1 MRDAFEELEGKKVTV
16 FGMSTDKPE
25 TQKRFKDKNKLPYD
39 LISDRGGEIAKKLG
53 ISVRGGIFTARRA
66 LLFKGVSWCGG
77 TIKERLRR
85 RVQMCSKR
93 LLRLKEDNLG
103 AVP

>member
-66 LLFKGVSWCGG
+66 LLFKGDKLVWRDDKGATSTQGAD
-77 TIKERLRR
+77 
-85 RVQMCSKR
+85 V
-93 LLRLKEDNLG
+93 LKAIATVEG
-103 AVP
+103 R

>member
-66 LLFKGVSWCGG
+66 LLFKRGKLVWRDDKGATSTQGAD
-77 TIKERLRR
+77 
-85 RVQMCSKR
+85 V
-93 LLRLKEDNLG
+93 LKAIATVEG
-103 AVP
+103 R

>member
-39 LISDRGGEIAKKLG
+39 LISDLGGEIAKKLG

-66 LLFKGVSWCGG
+66 LLFKGGKLVWRDDKGATSTQGAD
-77 TIKERLRR
+77 
-85 RVQMCSKR
+85 V
-93 LLRLKEDNLG
+93 LKAIATVEG
-103 AVP
+103 R

>member
-39 LISDRGGEIAKKLG
+39 LISDLGGEIAKKLG

-66 LLFKGVSWCGG
+66 LLFKGGKLVWRDDKGATSTQG
-77 TIKERLRR
+77 ED
-85 RVQMCSKR
+85 V
-93 LLRLKEDNLG
+93 LKAIAALEG
-103 AVP
+103 R

>member
-25 TQKRFKDKNKLPYD
+25 TQKIFKDKNKLPYD

-66 LLFKGVSWCGG
+66 LLFKGGKLVWRDDKGATSTQGAD
-77 TIKERLRR
+77 
-85 RVQMCSKR
+85 V
-93 LLRLKEDNLG
+93 LKAIA
-103 AVP
+103 AVEGR

>member
-1 MRDAFEELEGKKVTV
+1 VRDAFEELEGKKVTV

-25 TQKRFKDKNKLPYD
+25 TQRRFKDKNKLPYD

-66 LLFKGVSWCGG
+66 LLFKGGKLVWRDDKGATSTQGAD
-77 TIKERLRR
+77 
-85 RVQMCSKR
+85 V
-93 LLRLKEDNLG
+93 LKAIA
-103 AVP
+103 AVEGR

>member
-66 LLFKGVSWCGG
+66 LLFKGGKLVWRDGKGATSTQGAD
-77 TIKERLRR
+77 
-85 RVQMCSKR
+85 V
-93 LLRLKEDNLG
+93 LKAIA
-103 AVP
+103 AVEGR

>member
-53 ISVRGGIFTARRA
+53 ISVRGGIFMARRA
-66 LLFKGVSWCGG
+66 LLFKGGKLVWRDDKGATSTQGAD
-77 TIKERLRR
+77 
-85 RVQMCSKR
+85 V
-93 LLRLKEDNLG
+93 LKAIATVEG
-103 AVP
+103 R

>member
-1 MRDAFEELEGKKVTV
+1 MRDAFEELEGIKVTV

-66 LLFKGVSWCGG
+66 LLFKGG
-77 TIKERLRR
+77 
-85 RVQMCSKR
+85 
-93 LLRLKEDNLG
+93 
-103 AVP
+103 